1 MNAPRA
7 LPAELEA
14 DLELS
19 GPDGE
24 RLHITGSGARVQV
37 AAADL
42 RSLWRLM
49 RQSQGF
55 VSRETL
61 TPALAL
67 IARSGVELDVT
78 IRNITIASVVP
89 AGRGS
94 LIARAIGFKH
104 IRIRPI
110 ALLRAIFR

>member
-1 MNAPRA
+1 MSAPSA
-7 LPAELEA
+7 PPTELQA

-19 GPDGE
+19 SPDGD
-24 RLHITGSGARVQV
+24 RLHITGSGARVQL

-42 RSLWRLM
+42 RSLWRIM
-49 RQSQGF
+49 RRTRGLRSKKN
-55 VSRETL
+55 L
-61 TPALAL
+61 TPADAF
-67 IARSGVELDVT
+67 IARSGVALDVT

-94 LIARAIGFKH
+94 LVARVIGFKH
-104 IRIRPI
+104 VRIRPF

>member
-1 MNAPRA
+1 MNAPSA

-19 GPDGE
+19 GPDGD

-49 RQSQGF
+49 RHTRGF
-55 VSRETL
+55 RSKKNLPSVD
-61 TPALAL
+61 AL
-67 IARSGVELDVT
+67 IARSGVALDMT

-94 LIARAIGFKH
+94 LVARAMGFKH
-104 IRIRPI
+104 VRIRPF